1 MASKK
6 RRGGKASKKR
16 KETAKRVA
24 ARRADKQL
32 SRYIDDNQSLKN
44 QDAGVASIVQ
54 DMPKKFADNF
64 INSRGEIGP
73 EELGKKSRYYRADGS
88 LNSAGLATLSQYTDE
103 RPEYSR
109 QLNRLRT
116 SSPAMM
122 DAYARKFPV
131 ENFAMKA
138 GPMIAGAATGIPFG
152 VMDLFNKGRNKF
164 TNLSDRDDILGA
176 IARTTNDIASSF
188 TPEQAKNIDTN
199 IETKKPIDKVLRDEN
214 IINASTDVNPI
225 LKAAD
230 AQTGSQ
236 DIVDIFDNDG
246 EKAAIDASLP
256 TGDIVYNPYVEAP
269 YQSKLDFI
277 NEVYGT
283 DFTADRSGILLGENQ
298 ANELFEKAK
307 QEQGGIIRE
316 EVNRDLNVDDTDPIP
331 GGQFNLTRPTINE
344 DTVPVILGG
353 AGPDYEY
360 GDFMINEDLGNVIPT
375 DNMFPEGGVSGT
387 PVTQAGQ
394 GLVFSDGT
402 PVTQPVDTGIN
413 TPAGQ
418 AAIDIL
424 NSNATN
430 DVKRSPDYN
439 QSMLYQDLISGP
451 NPTTDLMTQNPNL
464 SYSDI
469 NDLVGGL
476 SGGASSGTPDFG
488 YFADGGSTN
497 KYQNMSTHEK
507 LMRMAAEMYG

>member
-1 MASKK
+1 MNIQRAVNPSFAS
-6 RRGGKASKKR
+6 
-16 KETAKRVA
+16 
-24 ARRADKQL
+24 Q
-32 SRYIDDNQSLKN
+32 
-44 QDAGVASIVQ
+44 Q
-54 DMPKKFADNF
+54 DMGF
-64 INSRGEIGP
+64 
-73 EELGKKSRYYRADGS
+73 
-88 LNSAGLATLSQYTDE
+88 
-103 RPEYSR
+103 
-109 QLNRLRT
+109 
-116 SSPAMM
+116 
-122 DAYARKFPV
+122 
-131 ENFAMKA
+131 
-138 GPMIAGAATGIPFG
+138 
-152 VMDLFNKGRNKF
+152 
-164 TNLSDRDDILGA
+164 RD
-176 IARTTNDIASSF
+176 S
-188 TPEQAKNIDTN
+188 
-199 IETKKPIDKVLRDEN
+199 EN
-214 IINASTDVNPI
+214 I
-225 LKAAD
+225 
-230 AQTGSQ
+230 
-236 DIVDIFDNDG
+236 FDT
-246 EKAAIDASLP
+246 EKAAIDAALTP
-256 TGDIVYNPYVEAP
+256 GNVFDPVAADK
-269 YQSKLDFI
+269 QSKVDFI
-277 NEVYGT
+277 NQVENTNMTV
-283 DFTADRSGILLGENQ
+283 DRVEQVAASNGMTLNDV
-298 ANELFEKAK
+298 FERSK
-307 QEQGGIIRE
+307 QKQGGIIRE